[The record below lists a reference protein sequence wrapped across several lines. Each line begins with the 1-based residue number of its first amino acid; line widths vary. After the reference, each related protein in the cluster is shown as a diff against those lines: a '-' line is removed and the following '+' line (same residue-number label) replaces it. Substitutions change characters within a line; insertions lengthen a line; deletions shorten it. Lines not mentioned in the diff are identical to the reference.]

1 MMEVNDTYGFSFTN
15 VAASRMSIKRHSG
28 SQAGSEII
36 SILRDNP
43 YVGIGITNPSKPLVV
58 TRPGGSGNFPA
69 IMVANNGNGTGF
81 RIATYDLSATGDAQA
96 FMGLGTD
103 MGGNAYEHSLVFP
116 YGSVGQGIQTV
127 GWYNGSTYSTRAYI
141 QTGSTNWVSV
151 SDIRAKDI
159 VRPISNVL
167 PLLSNLSTI
176 VYTLKDDII
185 KTNHLGLIAQ
195 EVALVFPE
203 ACDIPADPEQ
213 RMGITY
219 TELVPVLVEAIKE
232 LNAKNADLEARLA
245 ALEGTIGSRVGA

>member
-1 MMEVNDTYGFSFTN
+1 
-15 VAASRMSIKRHSG
+15 
-28 SQAGSEII
+28 
-36 SILRDNP
+36 
-43 YVGIGITNPSKPLVV
+43 
-58 TRPGGSGNFPA
+58 
-69 IMVANNGNGTGF
+69 
-81 RIATYDLSATGDAQA
+81 
-96 FMGLGTD
+96 
-103 MGGNAYEHSLVFP
+103 MGGNAYEHSLIFP
-116 YGSVGQGIQTV
+116 YGSTGQGIQTV

-203 ACDIPADPEQ
+203 ACDIPTDPEQ
-213 RMGITY
+213 RMGINY
-219 TELVPVLVEAIKE
+219 TELVPVLVEAVKE
-232 LNAKNADLEARLA
+232 R
-245 ALEGTIGSRVGA
+245 GSRGSPRST